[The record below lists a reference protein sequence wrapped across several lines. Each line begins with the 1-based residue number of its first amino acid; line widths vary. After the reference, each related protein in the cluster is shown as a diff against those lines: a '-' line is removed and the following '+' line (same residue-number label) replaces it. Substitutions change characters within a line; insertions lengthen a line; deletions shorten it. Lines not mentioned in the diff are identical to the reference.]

1 MAMNENGVIDER
13 FLTLGEVLS
22 RYGVKRATVY
32 NWEKLGRFPAR
43 CKLGRAT
50 RWRLSDLLGWER
62 SLPRGDGSSKGL
74 TQE

>member
-62 SLPRGDGSSKGL
+62 SLPRGGAPKESVRG
-74 TQE
+74 

>member
-32 NWEKLGRFPAR
+32 NYL
-43 CKLGRAT
+43 
-50 RWRLSDLLGWER
+50 DLQFKCN
-62 SLPRGDGSSKGL
+62 SRG
-74 TQE
+74 